1 MTRTERL
8 LALLQ
13 ILRSNRVPVTAAAL
27 AGELAVSERTIYRDV
42 ATLAAQGAVISGEG
56 GLGYVLREE
65 YFLPPLAFDKE
76 EAAAIMLGLRFV
88 LRRGDDALVTA
99 ARSARG
105 KLAAVARQH
114 FSVADDLAAPLL
126 VGPQDSRR
134 VQTLQ
139 SLREAISRERKLAI
153 DYVDTAA
160 SVSSRTIWPLAIG
173 WFDECEVLAAWC
185 ETRAAFRHF
194 RIDRLRRVHIVDE
207 RPAIPRNKLF
217 SRYRKLERGIEL

>member
-1 MTRTERL
+1 VTRTERL